1 MSITN
6 TKAEKEKNEILSRY
20 RALLGA
26 LKGELKKGDK
36 ERIRLA
42 FEIALDAHK
51 DMRRKSGEPYI
62 LHPIAV
68 AQIVAEEIG
77 LGPTG
82 VICALLHDTVEDTE
96 ITLED
101 IERQFGKSVSD
112 IIDGLTKIAV
122 VFDVRG
128 YLQAENIRKILL
140 TMAKD
145 VRVILIKLADRLHNM
160 RTMDSMPRN
169 KQLKITS
176 ETVYLYIPLA
186 HRLGLYNIKS
196 ELEDL
201 AMKYNEPKAY
211 KQIVA
216 KLAESKKERNKY
228 ITEFTHPIKEQL
240 HQYTHGLEIFGRSK
254 TIHSIWRKM
263 KEQGVPF
270 EEVYDKFAI
279 RIIIDVP
286 FEEEKATCWG
296 VYSVVTDIYR
306 PNPDRLRDWISTPKA
321 NGYEA
326 LHTTVMGPQ
335 GKWVEVQ
342 IRSKRMNEV
351 AEKGYAAHWK
361 YKEKNSSET
370 LLDDWLKRI
379 RELLEN
385 PNTNTLDL
393 IDDFKLNLFSEEIY
407 VFTPKGE
414 MKILPTRSTVLDFAY
429 EIHSEL
435 GKHCIGGKLNHKIV
449 AINHTLNNGDQLEI
463 LSSKKQRP
471 SEDWLQ
477 YVVTSKARAGIK
489 DILKD
494 ERRRI
499 IDIGRK
505 SLENIFEEKK
515 LTFNSG
521 NVGKIMEFFKIPSQ
535 QELFYSIG
543 VGNFKISDMEN
554 FMKVG
559 DEVRVKE
566 NAKPAAQNL
575 ELIIKNKL
583 QHNANVL
590 VLHEPDQEIDYNLA
604 SCCKPIPGDEV
615 FSYVNKSGDIE
626 VHRSNCPKAINNI
639 SKFGFPIV
647 QTKWIKHHQIAFLT
661 GVKIKGLD
669 DVGVVYKI
677 ATIISGDLKVNMQSI
692 TIDSQNGIFEGTIK
706 VFVNDMQQLN
716 ELMNRLQELDGIL
729 TVNRWEDVNKNE
741 KESGNS

>member
-1 MSITN
+1 MDTTQS
-6 TKAEKEKNEILSRY
+6 KQEKERNEILSEY
-20 RALLGA
+20 RLL
-26 LKGELKKGDK
+26 LKSLKSELKKGDK

-42 FEIALDAHK
+42 FEIAVDAHK

-62 LHPIAV
+62 LHPLAV
-68 AQIVAEEIG
+68 AKIVAEEIG

-101 IERQFGKSVSD
+101 IERQFGKTVKE
-112 IIDGLTKIAV
+112 IIDGLTKISA
-122 VFDVRG
+122 VFDVKG

-140 TMAKD
+140 SMAKD

-201 AMKYNEPKAY
+201 SMKYNEPKAY
-211 KQIVA
+211 KQIVV
-216 KLAESKKERNKY
+216 KLAETKNERNKIIGEF
-228 ITEFTHPIKEQL
+228 ITPIKQRLEAENKKV
-240 HQYTHGLEIFGRSK
+240 EIFGRPK

-263 KEQGVPF
+263 KEQSIPF

-279 RIIIDVP
+279 RIITDVP
-286 FEEEKATCWG
+286 ADEEKAACWG
-296 VYSVVTDIYR
+296 IYSIITDAYS

-335 GKWVEVQ
+335 GKWFEVQ

-361 YKEKNSSET
+361 YKEKNNNET

-414 MKILPTRSTVLDFAY
+414 MKILPATSTVLDFAY
-429 EIHSEL
+429 EIHSEV
-435 GKHCIGGKLNHKIV
+435 GKHCIGAKINHKIFPL
-449 AINHTLNNGDQLEI
+449 TQQLNNGDQVEVLT
-463 LSSKKQRP
+463 SKKQRP
-471 SEDWLQ
+471 GEDWLQ
-477 YVVTSKARAGIK
+477 HVVTSKARSGIK

-499 IDIGRK
+499 ILIGK
-505 SLENIFEEKK
+505 KALENIFKDKK
-515 LTFNSG
+515 LTFNSS
-521 NVGKIMEFFKIPSQ
+521 NISKISDYFKISNT
-535 QELFYSIG
+535 QELYYSIG
-543 VGNFKISDMEN
+543 VGNFQWSDIEN

-559 DEVRVKE
+559 DEIQVKK
-566 NAKPAAQNL
+566 NAKPQVQNI
-575 ELIIKNKL
+575 ELLIKNKL
-583 QHNANVL
+583 QHNASLL
-590 VLHEPDQEIDYNLA
+590 VLNEPNQEIDYNLA
-604 SCCKPIPGDEV
+604 ECCKPIPGDDV
-615 FSYVNKSGDIE
+615 FGYVDKAGEIE

-639 SKFGFPIV
+639 SKFGFSIV
-647 QTKWIKHHQIAFLT
+647 RTKWTKQHQIAFLT
-661 GVKIKGLD
+661 GIKITGLD

-677 ATIISGDLKVNMQSI
+677 STIISGEQKVNMQSI
-692 TIDSQNGIFEGTIK
+692 TIDSKDGIFEGMIK
-706 VFVNDMQQLN
+706 VFVKDTAQLIQ
-716 ELMNRLQELDGIL
+716 LMDRLRELDGIL
-729 TVNRWEDVNKNE
+729 SVNRWEEAPE
-741 KESGNS
+741 KI